1 MKNVKVI
8 LTGVALCATL
18 FATNQRIHALGGDS
32 GFWPNDKDNINYF
45 PSSIN
50 DHGFVEVDGVGTAGG
65 TGDVSATVLFGDDT
79 KWGFSY
85 DEADSDSWFNLMWGS
100 GDMGIKGGLVS
111 SSDGDDDTDDA
122 SGFNFA
128 YGQRFSWG
136 ELGVGLVSGAH
147 NEDGDFNN
155 DQMDYWLN
163 WRGDLGFWIF
173 DQSKASLMM
182 TDDGD
187 DGTSMGLGF
196 DMFTHMDA
204 GGADVLFGMGFG
216 YQSNSW
222 GDATAAA
229 QIGTAS
235 ADAYCTL
242 GGVDNDAVSAWD
254 CATLGGTYTD
264 AVEES
269 ADYEAAV
276 EDREGGTATVM
287 HLPAVNLAVEADITD
302 WATFRCF
309 VNTDYT
315 VSSSNDGDGG
325 VDGNGYAMDGHT
337 GASTS
342 YGMGLGFNWG
352 GLTADMSIS
361 ENLLQDPI
369 SYMTGYSGESLTN
382 YGVTLTY
389 SF

>member
-18 FATNQRIHALGGDS
+18 FAANQRINALGGDS
-32 GFWPNDKDNINYF
+32 GFWPNDRDNINYF

-50 DHGFVEVDGVGTAGG
+50 DHAFVEIDGVGSAGG
-65 TGDVSATVLFGDDT
+65 DTTDTGESNDITATILFGDDT

-85 DEADSDSWFNLMWGS
+85 DKGDSDSWFNLMWGS

-111 SSDGDDDTDDA
+111 SSVDGDDDGN

-136 ELGVGLVSGAH
+136 ELGVGLESGAH
-147 NEDGDFNN
+147 DMNGDFNN
-155 DQMDYWLN
+155 DQMNYWLN
-163 WRGDLGFWIF
+163 WRGDLGFWVF
-173 DQSKASLMM
+173 DKSKASLMM
-182 TDDGD
+182 TDDGA
-187 DGTSMGLGF
+187 DGTSMTMGF

-216 YQSNSW
+216 YSSNNAV
-222 GDATAAA
+222 GDWNHDSDTDVDGT
-229 QIGTAS
+229 GTA
-235 ADAYCTL
+235 
-242 GGVDNDAVSAWD
+242 N
-254 CATLGGTYTD
+254 
-264 AVEES
+264 E
-269 ADYEAAV
+269 DYEASSTV
-276 EDREGGTATVM
+276 LTLPSATV
-287 HLPAVNLAVEADITD
+287 AVEADITD
-302 WATFRCF
+302 WATFRTF

-315 VSSSNDGDGG
+315 VSASCDDCADTGWAADG
-325 VDGNGYAMDGHT
+325 YT

-342 YGMGLGFNWG
+342 FGMGLGFNWG
-352 GLTADMSIS
+352 GLTADMHIS

-369 SYMTGYSGESLTN
+369 SYMTGYNGESLTSA
-382 YGVTLTY
+382 GVTLTY

>member
-18 FATNQRIHALGGDS
+18 FATNQRINALGGDS
-32 GFWPNDKDNINYF
+32 GFWPNDKDNVNYF
-45 PSSIN
+45 PATIN
-50 DHGFVEVDGVGTAGG
+50 DHAFVEVDGVGTAGG
-65 TGDVSATVLFGDDT
+65 ANDITATILFGDDT

-85 DEADSDSWFNLMWGS
+85 DKSDSDSWFNIMWGS
-100 GDMGIKGGLVS
+100 GDMGIKGGLIS
-111 SSDGDDDTDDA
+111 SSEDA
-122 SGFNFA
+122 DAEGNSGFNFA
-128 YGQRFSWG
+128 YGQNFSWG

-147 NEDGDFNN
+147 DADGDFNN

-182 TDDGD
+182 TDDGAD
-187 DGTSMGLGF
+187 NTSMTMGF

-204 GGADVLFGMGFG
+204 GGADVLFGMGVG
-216 YQSNSW
+216 YTSNANVGEWNHDSDTDVD
-222 GDATAAA
+222 GSGTPDVAYDATS
-229 QIGTAS
+229 TVL
-235 ADAYCTL
+235 TL
-242 GGVDNDAVSAWD
+242 PS
-254 CATLGGTYTD
+254 
-264 AVEES
+264 
-269 ADYEAAV
+269 
-276 EDREGGTATVM
+276 ATV
-287 HLPAVNLAVEADITD
+287 AVEADITD

-315 VSSSNDGDGG
+315 VSSSLEDGADL
-325 VDGNGYAMDGHT
+325 GYAEDGYT

-352 GLTADMSIS
+352 GLTADMEVS

-369 SYMTGYSGESLTN
+369 SYMTGFNGASLTN

>member
-18 FATNQRIHALGGDS
+18 FAANQRINALGGDS
-32 GFWPNDKDNINYF
+32 GFWPNDRDNINYF
-45 PSSIN
+45 PSTIN
-50 DHGFVEVDGVGTAGG
+50 DHAFVEVDGVGSAGG
-65 TGDVSATVLFGDDT
+65 DTTATGESNDITATVLFGDDT

-85 DEADSDSWFNLMWGS
+85 DKADSDSWFNIMWGS
-100 GDMGIKGGLVS
+100 GDMGIKGGLIS
-111 SSDGDDDTDDA
+111 SSEDA
-122 SGFNFA
+122 DAEGNSGFNFA
-128 YGQRFSWG
+128 YGQNFSWG

-147 NEDGDFNN
+147 DADGAFNN

-182 TDDGD
+182 TDDGAD
-187 DGTSMGLGF
+187 HTTMDLGF

-204 GGADVLFGMGFG
+204 GGADVLFGMGVG
-216 YQSNSW
+216 YTSNSNAGTW
-222 GDATAAA
+222 DDDDDAGTVEVAYDATS
-229 QIGTAS
+229 TVL
-235 ADAYCTL
+235 TL
-242 GGVDNDAVSAWD
+242 PS
-254 CATLGGTYTD
+254 
-264 AVEES
+264 
-269 ADYEAAV
+269 
-276 EDREGGTATVM
+276 ATV
-287 HLPAVNLAVEADITD
+287 AVEADITD

-315 VSSSNDGDGG
+315 ISSSLEDDDSQTSYAADG
-325 VDGNGYAMDGHT
+325 YT
-337 GASTS
+337 GASS
-342 YGMGLGFNWG
+342 SFGMGLGFNWG
-352 GLTADMSIS
+352 GLTADMNVS

-369 SYMTGYSGESLTN
+369 SYMTGFNGDDNTLTN